1 MDLYKLNKNKL
12 SPIDQDQFEL
22 EKDIQNIVE
31 QNTEEIFNLQ
41 LVKSEFTIENYRIDS
56 LCFDQETNSFV
67 IIEYKKG
74 SSYSVIDQGF
84 SYLSTMLNNKSDFV
98 LEYNE
103 STNSKLKRDQVD
115 WTQSRVIFISTSF
128 NSFQTDSVNFKDIPF
143 ELYQVKRFKDG
154 VISINQISSK
164 SKESIKS
171 VKAINIDN
179 NKVLDQVSV

>member
-12 SPIDQDQFEL
+12 SPIDQDQFKL

-41 LVKSEFTIENYRIDS
+41 LVKSEFAIKNYRIDS

-103 STNSKLKRDQVD
+103 STNSGLKRDQVD

-128 NSFQTDSVNFKDIPF
+128 K
-143 ELYQVKRFKDG
+143 
-154 VISINQISSK
+154 ISTN
-164 SKESIKS
+164 
-171 VKAINIDN
+171 
-179 NKVLDQVSV
+179 